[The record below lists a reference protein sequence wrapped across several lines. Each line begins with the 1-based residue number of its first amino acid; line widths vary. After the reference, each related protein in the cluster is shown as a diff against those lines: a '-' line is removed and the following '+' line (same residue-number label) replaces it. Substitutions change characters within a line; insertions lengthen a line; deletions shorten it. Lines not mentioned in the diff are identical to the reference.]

1 MSKDKPLI
9 YGTLYSLV
17 GYELALVA
25 APRSMQ
31 ATAMGI
37 FFSIDGLANLV
48 KLVVIYTPGGFF
60 TDTFYFVGIGTNVLG
75 LIFVVTIN
83 KKWRLLGE

>member
-1 MSKDKPLI
+1 MLKDKPLI

-25 APRSMQ
+25 APQSMQ

-48 KLVVIYTPGGFF
+48 KMIVIYTGGIF
-60 TDTFYFVGIGTNVLG
+60 TDTFYYVGIGTNVLG

-83 KKWRLLGE
+83 KRWRLLGE